1 MIIVKLGDKVHILGL
16 IISIFFYIS
25 LIIILGLYVYNFIFK
40 NYKQANSLLMI
51 LFLHGLVV
59 IMALSWALILMSGG
73 YGVILELYVNNDY
86 SWLLF
91 VFIPIL
97 ALIIIIDQFTKKHIE
112 TSKNTIFLIGR
123 FLLPVFVVLIISAAT
138 FLIYSNC
145 SYFVY
150 LSL

>member
-1 MIIVKLGDKVHILGL
+1 VIEVHIVGL

-25 LIIILGLYVYNFIFK
+25 LIIILGLYIYNFFFK
-40 NYKQANSLLMI
+40 NYKQANSILML

-86 SWLLF
+86 SWLIF
-91 VFIPIL
+91 VFVPIL
-97 ALIIIIDQFTKKHIE
+97 ILIIVTDQFTKMHVE
-112 TSKNTIFLIGR
+112 GSKNGFFLVAR

-145 SYFVY
+145 NYFVY

>member
-1 MIIVKLGDKVHILGL
+1 MQKILISVPLVDVVDNKLPSLSNDKKD
-16 IISIFFYIS
+16 IS
-25 LIIILGLYVYNFIFK
+25 
-40 NYKQANSLLMI
+40 
-51 LFLHGLVV
+51 
-59 IMALSWALILMSGG
+59 LSWALILMSGG

-97 ALIIIIDQFTKKHIE
+97 ALIIIIDQFTKRHIE

>member
-1 MIIVKLGDKVHILGL
+1 
-16 IISIFFYIS
+16 
-25 LIIILGLYVYNFIFK
+25 
-40 NYKQANSLLMI
+40 MI

-59 IMALSWALILMSGG
+59 VMALSWALIIMSGG

-97 ALIIIIDQFTKKHIE
+97 VLIIIIDQFTKKHITE
-112 TSKNTIFLIGR
+112 SSNTFFMIAR
-123 FLLPVFVVLIISAAT
+123 FLLPVFVVLVISVAT

-145 SYFVY
+145 NYFVY

>member
-1 MIIVKLGDKVHILGL
+1 VIEVHILGL

-25 LIIILGLYVYNFIFK
+25 LIIILGLYVYNFVFK

-59 IMALSWALILMSGG
+59 VMALSWALIIMSGG

-97 ALIIIIDQFTKKHIE
+97 ALIIVVDQFTKRHIPE
-112 TSKNTIFLIGR
+112 NTNKFFIVAR
-123 FLLPVFVVLIISAAT
+123 FLLPVFAVLVISVAT

>member
-1 MIIVKLGDKVHILGL
+1 MLTL
-16 IISIFFYIS
+16 
-25 LIIILGLYVYNFIFK
+25 
-40 NYKQANSLLMI
+40 

-59 IMALSWALILMSGG
+59 VMALSWALIIMSGG

-86 SWLLF
+86 SWLVF

-97 ALIIIIDQFTKKHIE
+97 ALIIVIDQFTKKHIE
-112 TSKNTIFLIGR
+112 ASKNTFFMIAR

-138 FLIYSNC
+138 FLLYSNC